1 MGAIE
6 IQKSELRVEDTPDTE
21 PCAVL
26 VFVFGCSRKK
36 QQIRLERQKKNHRR
50 VWYGVLKEKKVFQ
63 EECHDELCQILLG
76 SLL

>member
-6 IQKSELRVEDTPDTE
+6 IQRSESRVEDTPDSE

-36 QQIRLERQKKNHRR
+36 QQIRLGR
-50 VWYGVLKEKKVFQ
+50 LKESQ
-63 EECHDELCQILLG
+63 EGVVWGPEREKSVSRRML
-76 SLL
+76 